1 MSGRVIAKNSIFLLI
16 SSVFQKLVAFVYFVI
31 LTHNLPADSVGKY
44 SFAFSFALIFAVFM
58 DFGTNALLIRETSR
72 NESSMN
78 KYTNNIFFLELL
90 LGVIFISLSIFAVNL
105 LGYPKVTIQLVTIAI
120 FSVFVDNLT
129 TTFYAVLRGKQQ
141 IWFESIGYA
150 IYQLIVLTLGFF
162 IVKNG
167 FPLYFLMVPPLIASI
182 INFIYAFIILYK
194 KTDFRFKFDFDSVFI
209 KSIVMLALPFALTG
223 IFTKLYSSL
232 DSLFLSWFS
241 TDENIAYYQAAFKI
255 VFALQFIPIAIGS
268 ATYPAFSKY
277 FKENKER
284 LINTFEKSF
293 VILSSIAIPLS
304 FGVFA
309 VSKDFI
315 DFIYPSY
322 TSSILVLQIFSAS
335 FFFMFLNSPV
345 GLALSACDRQGINT
359 RNSFIS
365 MMTNLV
371 LNLILIPKFGI
382 SGAATASV
390 ISFVVLFSMN
400 FKEARNVVGFK
411 VSYLLKNVLKVLVA
425 SLIMFFVVIF
435 FKQYIN
441 FIFVIPIGIMV
452 YGGLVFLF
460 KIVSL
465 KDIKK
470 LIKKE

>member
-1 MSGRVIAKNSIFLLI
+1 M
-16 SSVFQKLVAFVYFVI
+16 VAFIYFVI

-72 NESSMN
+72 DENSMN
-78 KYTNNIFFLELL
+78 KYTNNIFFLEII
-90 LGVIFISLSIFAVNL
+90 LGIVFISLSILAVNA

-120 FSVFVDNLT
+120 FSVFIDNLT

-141 IWFESIGYA
+141 IWFESVGYA
-150 IYQLIVLTLGFF
+150 IYQLIVLTLGFYL
-162 IVKNG
+162 VKNG
-167 FPLYFLMVPPLIASI
+167 FPLYFLMVPPLVASV
-182 INFIYAFIILYK
+182 INFIYAFIVLYK
-194 KTDFRFKFDFDSVFI
+194 RTDFRFKFSIDFKFI
-209 KSIVMLALPFALTG
+209 KAIVIFALPFALTG

-277 FKENKER
+277 FKEDKAK

-309 VSKDFI
+309 VAKDVI
-315 DFIYPSY
+315 NLIYPSY
-322 TSSILVLQIFSAS
+322 SSSILVLQIFSAS

-345 GLALSACDRQGINT
+345 GLSLSACDRQGVNT

-365 MMTNLV
+365 MMTNLI
-371 LNLILIPKFGI
+371 LNLIFIPKFGI
-382 SGAATASV
+382 AGAAGASV
-390 ISFVVLFSMN
+390 ISFIVLFFSN
-400 FKEARNVVGFK
+400 FMEARNVVGFK
-411 VSYLLKNVLKVLVA
+411 VSYLLEKILKVLLA
-425 SLIMFFVVIF
+425 SFVMFLVVIF

-441 FIFVIPIGIMV
+441 FLFVIPIGIIV
-452 YGGLVFLF
+452 YAGLIFLF
-460 KIVSL
+460 KIINVS
-465 KDIKK
+465 DIKR
-470 LIKKE
+470 LIR